1 MISSKDS
8 HFLDHSSPQ
17 EDDELPPLESV
28 ELEPALGG
36 GTFLMGI
43 NMGMVWKCYGKLT
56 ICWIFLFGI
65 SFGMFFLDLFGIW
78 KTNPSTD
85 IYFPACV
92 WSIFLGN
99 PTRSL
104 LNHVVHACVLFRI
117 FH

>member
-85 IYFPACV
+85 IY
-92 WSIFLGN
+92 IFQ
-99 PTRSL
+99 
-104 LNHVVHACVLFRI
+104 HVFGPFFLAIPPEVC
-117 FH
+117 